1 MAVRSRAG
9 TSRSVSFTTS
19 GIGGKTTNIGEW
31 WQDLV
36 TTNEIAK
43 IRASQE
49 AKFLAIEKADALNRE
64 ILRLQQNLF
73 KSVRSRRGTTATA
86 SVPAEFDR
94 LIGLFEE
101 GGQFGEGAKAEIE
114 RGSQEALG
122 AGQIGLAST
131 GMSSGTNV
139 AGLQARIFADAAL
152 SKAQIEDQRVAA
164 LGGALEAKG
173 AAGVAVQS
181 ENVRARTQSQAE
193 FLRALTALKPNFV
206 AA

>member
-101 GGQFGEGAKAEIE
+101 GGQFGEGAKL
-114 RGSQEALG
+114 RSSVVLKRLLG
-122 AGQIGLAST
+122 PG
-131 GMSSGTNV
+131 
-139 AGLQARIFADAAL
+139 R
-152 SKAQIEDQRVAA
+152 
-164 LGGALEAKG
+164 
-173 AAGVAVQS
+173 
-181 ENVRARTQSQAE
+181 
-193 FLRALTALKPNFV
+193 
-206 AA
+206 